1 MARQLF
7 RWWRTIWIGGLRPG
21 SASSLLFALI
31 CVAIA
36 TSIRI
41 ALGELSSA
49 STVFASYYSATL
61 VAALVGG
68 VPAGIFAAASGAA
81 AGFWLF
87 VPPDWKSHVFDQE
100 QLVSALLFAGSSG
113 VIIWAAKSY
122 RDLLWRLRTEEE
134 QRQLLTHELAH
145 RIRNTLSIVQSLIGQ
160 TLRDQPAAF
169 GKLTARI
176 AALATT
182 NDLLIKSEW
191 RGAYLEEILAGEF
204 APYDPARFCLDG
216 DDFECPSEV
225 ATVLALIF
233 HELTTN
239 ATKYG
244 ALSTPQGT
252 IALAWRSSDGRVEFD
267 WVESGGPQPAA
278 SRRQGFGTTLLRKGI
293 RQFGGSVD
301 MQFARGGLR
310 CPILAGFAGVLWVRE
325 SPGLQLLHYSRAA
338 LRRSPFVRARRWSGA
353 RPSPCSPSA
362 AHRKQKQFGVNVTT
376 AAAASVGN
384 LFAMSARARA
394 WPSNSASALTE
405 ACSVNSWSGVALSA
419 ALSLRMRARCRAT
432 ILRASATYRAA
443 VGEFAVNIAHVVFAC
458 T

>member
-278 SRRQGFGTTLLRKGI
+278 SRRQGFGTTLLRKGL

-301 MQFARGGLR
+301 MQFARGGLHCR
-310 CPILAGFAGVLWVRE
+310 FSLALPVSLGLRKSGSADSTPGRPYAAVPSSAPEGGAERGPALVLRPRHIV
-325 SPGLQLLHYSRAA
+325 SR
-338 LRRSPFVRARRWSGA
+338 
-353 RPSPCSPSA
+353 
-362 AHRKQKQFGVNVTT
+362 
-376 AAAASVGN
+376 
-384 LFAMSARARA
+384 
-394 WPSNSASALTE
+394 SNSA
-405 ACSVNSWSGVALSA
+405 
-419 ALSLRMRARCRAT
+419 
-432 ILRASATYRAA
+432 
-443 VGEFAVNIAHVVFAC
+443 
-458 T
+458 